1 MSIGMEKRKEEKKVV
16 ETGTGIRVAFIG
28 IAVWI
33 ISF

>member
-1 MSIGMEKRKEEKKVV
+1 MSIGMEKRKEEKKMV
-16 ETGTGIRVAFIG
+16 ETGIRVAFIG